1 MNPVPRRPS
10 ADDGAPPAA
19 NQSATRLKSTDDD
32 VVVRPVSAK
41 GLAARVRARFGT
53 FTSWL
58 SSGVKKD
65 YNITKTELGKGK
77 FGVVKLAYHKK
88 TGESRAIKVM
98 EKKDRTEKDLN
109 LMRREVD
116 VMRRIDHP
124 NCIKF
129 FNVYET
135 RDKIFIVMELLWG
148 GQMLDRI
155 VERDHFSEME
165 AARCFVQIMSGIEY
179 LHHNGVVHRDL
190 KPENIMF
197 ANEDEDSIL
206 KIVDFGLGR
215 AVEPEELDSGRARFW
230 SRCGSPNYV
239 APEVLNRRGYGMECD
254 IWSAGV
260 ILYITL
266 TGVPPFNQ
274 STVER
279 KFASIKKAEF
289 SFPEQ
294 MWAWISEEAKDL
306 LTRMLTL
313 DTNKRLDCTEC
324 LNHAWV
330 RKFEAGQL
338 SETAMPPVEARLQH
352 WTPIRKLA
360 AVVLACAILQRV
372 AKAVMKPVS
381 ALNAEN
387 DANKGPLD
395 SVSMTEMKEAF
406 DLLDRRR
413 RQAVKVKDVL
423 ALLRAFGYHA
433 EVGERFLS
441 RHGLSK
447 SGGEIS
453 FHKLCH
459 IVFPFSSAETPSRT
473 RSTEC
478 EPRDRTPSPEP
489 FAGNGFGRIRS
500 ADSRYTTPAYDDS
513 AAAGATPHSPV
524 AAGGGRERGGGG
536 GGGRG
541 GGGGGGGRGRRGGLI
556 CGRLWSGVDEEIGD
570 IFETMDIRGVGYV
583 GADALQELFGRF
595 GCAVSN
601 TDAEEMIRIGDQAGD
616 GQIVFSDLVS
626 LVRFEG
632 STRQRPL
639 KNSEDAQGAQRE
651 APTRCSSK

>member
-1 MNPVPRRPS
+1 
-10 ADDGAPPAA
+10 
-19 NQSATRLKSTDDD
+19 
-32 VVVRPVSAK
+32 
-41 GLAARVRARFGT
+41 
-53 FTSWL
+53 
-58 SSGVKKD
+58 
-65 YNITKTELGKGK
+65 
-77 FGVVKLAYHKK
+77 
-88 TGESRAIKVM
+88 
-98 EKKDRTEKDLN
+98 
-109 LMRREVD
+109 
-116 VMRRIDHP
+116 
-124 NCIKF
+124 
-129 FNVYET
+129 
-135 RDKIFIVMELLWG
+135 
-148 GQMLDRI
+148 
-155 VERDHFSEME
+155 
-165 AARCFVQIMSGIEY
+165 
-179 LHHNGVVHRDL
+179 
-190 KPENIMF
+190 MF

-423 ALLRAFGYHA
+423 ALLALSGTTLKSESDSSRATA
-433 EVGERFLS
+433 SASQAAKS
-441 RHGLSK
+441 RSTSCAISSSPFPQPKPRAGHGAQNANRGTAPPRQNPSPGTA
-447 SGGEIS
+447 SGAS
-453 FHKLCH
+453 DR
-459 IVFPFSSAETPSRT
+459 RT
-473 RSTEC
+473 RDI
-478 EPRDRTPSPEP
+478 PRQLT
-489 FAGNGFGRIRS
+489 
-500 ADSRYTTPAYDDS
+500 
-513 AAAGATPHSPV
+513 
-524 AAGGGRERGGGG
+524 
-536 GGGRG
+536 
-541 GGGGGGGRGRRGGLI
+541 
-556 CGRLWSGVDEEIGD
+556 
-570 IFETMDIRGVGYV
+570 
-583 GADALQELFGRF
+583 
-595 GCAVSN
+595 
-601 TDAEEMIRIGDQAGD
+601 
-616 GQIVFSDLVS
+616 
-626 LVRFEG
+626 
-632 STRQRPL
+632 
-639 KNSEDAQGAQRE
+639 
-651 APTRCSSK
+651 